1 MLLLLLAGCASQPDT
16 GPARDSAGCWT
27 DGREAYELISDSD
40 CAGPAVTCRGMTE
53 EGCLESYAPYLDLD
67 PSNLCFDGCKVDAC
81 IEAMRKAEES
91 CDESEY
97 LTVCFEEAVYQQF
110 GGMHCEQLAW

>member
-1 MLLLLLAGCASQPDT
+1 
-16 GPARDSAGCWT
+16 
-27 DGREAYELISDSD
+27 
-40 CAGPAVTCRGMTE
+40 
-53 EGCLESYAPYLDLD
+53 
-67 PSNLCFDGCKVDAC
+67 
-81 IEAMRKAEES
+81 MRKAEES

>member
-1 MLLLLLAGCASQPDT
+1 
-16 GPARDSAGCWT
+16 
-27 DGREAYELISDSD
+27 
-40 CAGPAVTCRGMTE
+40 MTE